1 MDGPPDRAPAPTDL
15 TAAPTNAPA
24 DAPDATLGPAL
35 LVLPDRVMRGRLR
48 LEGGRIAAI
57 TPEGDAEAPAST
69 PGPELEG
76 DYILPGLVD
85 LHTDHIEKHLH
96 PRVTAPWDPLSAALA
111 YDAQVIAAGVT
122 TVFDSLS
129 VGAAIRQPE
138 RRDLLFPALDALA
151 RAAQL
156 GLFRAEHRLHLRCE
170 ISDPD
175 TPILME
181 RALSRPR
188 LAAELA
194 GGVGLVSLMDHAPG
208 DRQSPDMD
216 RWTRRMAE
224 NIDVT
229 LEEMIARRDALLER
243 SARLGPSIR
252 AHCAAAA
259 LERGL
264 AVMSHDDASAAHVAL
279 ARAEGAT
286 ISEFPTTLEA
296 ARAAKAAGMAVIAG
310 GPNLVRGG
318 SMTGNV
324 AARDLAAEGLLD
336 ILASDYVPRS
346 LVDAAF
352 AMAAD
357 PGLSQGLPEAV
368 AMVSAAPAR
377 AAGLTDRGAIAPGL
391 RADLIRVRRVGG
403 VAHVAEA
410 WREGRRVL

>member
-1 MDGPPDRAPAPTDL
+1 MDGRASPAPAPGATR
-15 TAAPTNAPA
+15 T
-24 DAPDATLGPAL
+24 TLGPAL
-35 LVLPDRVMRGRLR
+35 LVLPERVVRGRLR
-48 LEGGRIAAI
+48 LDAGRIAAVEVLDDAPRI
-57 TPEGDAEAPAST
+57 ADGRGSEGA
-69 PGPELEG
+69 

-151 RAAQL
+151 RAAEL
-156 GLFRAEHRLHLRCE
+156 GMMRAEHRLHLRCE

-175 TPILME
+175 TPALLE
-181 RALSRPR
+181 RVLGRPG
-188 LAAELA
+188 LGA
-194 GGVGLVSLMDHAPG
+194 GLGLVSLMDHAPG
-208 DRQSPDMD
+208 DRQSPDMA

-224 NIDVT
+224 NIDVS
-229 LEEMIARRDALLER
+229 LDEMIARRDALLDR
-243 SARLGPSIR
+243 SARLGPAIR
-252 AHCAAAA
+252 AHCARAA
-259 LERGL
+259 LSRGL
-264 AVMSHDDASAAHVAL
+264 ALMSHDDAREEHVAL
-279 ARAEGAT
+279 ARAEGAA
-286 ISEFPTTLEA
+286 ISEFPTSLEA

-310 GPNLVRGG
+310 GPNLVRGQ

-324 AARDLAAEGLLD
+324 AARDLAAAGLLD

-346 LVDAAF
+346 LLDAAF
-352 AMAAD
+352 VMADD
-357 PGLSQGLPEAV
+357 PTLPQGLSEAV

-377 AAGLTDRGAIAPGL
+377 AAGLHDRGALTPGM
-391 RADLIRVRRVGG
+391 RADVIRVRRAGG